1 MESADMAAPTFTN
14 PNRTGQ
20 THHVQG
26 STGPS
31 VPIYWR
37 CEYELKKFAAGAADV
52 RAGVYGSSAGL
63 DAGRP
68 VAPYE
73 QVVGAGNML
82 VNGGADLLWLNAMSP
97 GSTVANAAR
106 AYLDNGNAG
115 IGVGNSTAA
124 VARTQ
129 TNLQGASKARKGME
143 TTYPTHTTGT
153 ASTGA
158 RDIVLRALFSTA
170 QANFAWN
177 EWGVFNSTTEGQ
189 GRMVNRKVEAL
200 GTKTTAASWQFSVK
214 LSLTT

>member
-1 MESADMAAPTFTN
+1 MTAPTFVA
-14 PNRTGQ
+14 PNRDGD
-20 THHVQG
+20 THRIQG

-31 VPIYWR
+31 NPIYWR
-37 CEYELKKFAAGAADV
+37 CEYRLEKFAAGEADV
-52 RAGVYGSSAGL
+52 RAGVYGSSAGV

-68 VAPYE
+68 VVPYE
-73 QVVGAGNML
+73 ELVGVGNML

-115 IGVGNSTAA
+115 IGVGNSTTAA
-124 VARTQ
+124 AKTQ

-143 TTYPTHTTGT
+143 STYPTHTTGS
-153 ASTGA
+153 ASTAA
-158 RDIVLRALFSTA
+158 RDLTLRALFSTA

-189 GRMVNRKVEAL
+189 GRMLNRKVEAL
-200 GTKTTAASWQFSVK
+200 GTKTTAASWQFTTK
-214 LSLTT
+214 ISLTT